1 MSLHRC
7 AFHNSQDTRAKER
20 YETLSV
26 HPASKRAVTVRGIH
40 LDKYF
45 RNQLVLNKLRQAIM
59 YHEDEGRP
67 GLVQMVCNALTLNT
81 KDLHDQN

>member
-1 MSLHRC
+1 
-7 AFHNSQDTRAKER
+7 
-20 YETLSV
+20 
-26 HPASKRAVTVRGIH
+26 
-40 LDKYF
+40 
-45 RNQLVLNKLRQAIM
+45 M